1 MEEKLTEKLAILND
15 KVDSIQHSV
24 NQMDKDLEGDRE
36 TFQQVRITMAD
47 LVAQVDELRKQ
58 LKSLVGSTQDKIA
71 DVIAPLQ
78 EQIEDKKIVQYKP
91 LSWFNKFKNKVRG

>member
-1 MEEKLTEKLAILND
+1 MEEKISVIND
-15 KVDSIQHSV
+15 KLDSIQHSV

-58 LKSLVGSTQDKIA
+58 LTRLMDKTQDKVA
-71 DVIAPLQ
+71 EAIAPLQ
-78 EQIEDKKIVQYKP
+78 EQINDKYKKP
-91 LSWFNKFKNKVRG
+91 TLFDKLKRKLGGEKSGK